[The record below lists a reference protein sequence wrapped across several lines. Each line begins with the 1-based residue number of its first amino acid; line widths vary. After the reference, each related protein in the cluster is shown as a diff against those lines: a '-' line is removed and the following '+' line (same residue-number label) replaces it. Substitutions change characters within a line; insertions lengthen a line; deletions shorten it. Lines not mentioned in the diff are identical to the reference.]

1 MFNSVPFTITNIVAL
16 ILMLVAIILQCM
28 EMQVYEMLF
37 FK

>member
-1 MFNSVPFTITNIVAL
+1 MFNSVPFTITNILAL
-16 ILMLVAIILQCM
+16 VLMIVAIVLQLM